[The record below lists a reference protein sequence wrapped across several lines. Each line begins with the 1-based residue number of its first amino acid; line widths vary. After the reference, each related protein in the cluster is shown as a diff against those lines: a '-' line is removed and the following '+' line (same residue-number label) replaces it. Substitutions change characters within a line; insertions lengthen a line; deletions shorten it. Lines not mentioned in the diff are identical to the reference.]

1 MLEII
6 ASWDTALFKAI
17 NLELANRFCD
27 WLMPW
32 VSTLVPLVPLLLA
45 AAWLA
50 IKGGRRGRWVLVG
63 CALLFIFTDLL
74 TSQVWRPLLGRLRP
88 YAGLEGIRY
97 CFGDLWRV
105 SDAASM
111 AKAAHSYGL
120 PSAHAANAMGPAIYL
135 GRFYPRLGRWLV
147 AAALLVGFSRVYV
160 GAHFPGDVLAGYLW
174 GGICGWLLAWLVARL
189 PALRRPETAPL
200 PTHQQD

>member
-1 MLEII
+1 M
-6 ASWDTALFKAI
+6 ASWDTALFKFI
-17 NLELANRFCD
+17 NLGLANRFCD

-45 AAWLA
+45 AAWLVA
-50 IKGGRRGRWVLVG
+50 KGGRRGLWVVLG
-63 CALLFIFTDLL
+63 CALLFVFTDWITTQL
-74 TSQVWRPLLGRLRP
+74 WRPLLGRLRP
-88 YAGLEGIRY
+88 YAALEGIRY
-97 CFGDLWRV
+97 SFGDLWRI
-105 SDAASM
+105 SDLASM

-120 PSAHAANAMGPAIYL
+120 PSAHAANAMGPAVFL
-135 GRFYPRLGRWLV
+135 GFFYPRLGRWLV

-174 GGICGWLLAWLVARL
+174 GGLCGWLLALVMKRL

-200 PTHQQD
+200 SAPRQD